1 MAILSSSRTSWL
13 DPRDPGTRGGL
24 SPQPLQY
31 TQVAAL
37 RSTRVGIASPGTGR
51 VLTAQPLQDVH
62 VTTRRSSSTSI
73 LAPGAT
79 PRTKPLQY
87 LQMAMRG
94 CLAARIARQEAEG
107 IPRTQPLQHMQMP
120 ASGSIEADII
130 HPRALRT
137 LGVHPLQRPQVPAL
151 GRAARTVRSPVN
163 RRGAGS
169 QPLQHVQMTPSR
181 RSITQSTTPEAAF
194 RLAQKLQ
201 HPQVAAAC
209 PLDRYPLPTRH
220 TKLSPRPDVQLNR
233 GQKVVNPEQCTR
245 HRRKHIPAP
254 PRHESELGVARGA

>member
-1 MAILSSSRTSWL
+1 MPMLGCAVA
-13 DPRDPGTRGGL
+13 GTA
-24 SPQPLQY
+24 PHD
-31 TQVAAL
+31 AL
-37 RSTRVGIASPGTGR
+37 R
-51 VLTAQPLQDVH
+51 
-62 VTTRRSSSTSI
+62 
-73 LAPGAT
+73 
-79 PRTKPLQY
+79 
-87 LQMAMRG
+87 
-94 CLAARIARQEAEG
+94 
-107 IPRTQPLQHMQMP
+107 IPCSQPLQHMQMP

-181 RSITQSTTPEAAF
+181 RTLTQHSTPGVIF
-194 RLAQKLQ
+194 VPAQPLQ
-201 HPQVAAAC
+201 HPQMAAAC